1 MSKTMETKEHI
12 IMLLKERKR
21 TTTELAGELGL
32 AKSTISQHISELE
45 SMGKIRAADNSFFRR
60 VRHYEI
66 AEMEK
71 PAAATTQFQYRLGGA
86 LLVIIIA
93 SSISYYLYSV
103 PSMQVPASSISQI
116 SIGTTQQIPALP
128 LGLWIAIG
136 FFSTVSVV
144 AALYA
149 ISLLLRMH
157 RNAENLSE
165 DRWRQRRA

>member
-71 PAAATTQFQYRLGGA
+71 PAAATTQF
-86 LLVIIIA
+86 
-93 SSISYYLYSV
+93 
-103 PSMQVPASSISQI
+103 
-116 SIGTTQQIPALP
+116 
-128 LGLWIAIG
+128 
-136 FFSTVSVV
+136 
-144 AALYA
+144 
-149 ISLLLRMH
+149 
-157 RNAENLSE
+157 
-165 DRWRQRRA
+165 